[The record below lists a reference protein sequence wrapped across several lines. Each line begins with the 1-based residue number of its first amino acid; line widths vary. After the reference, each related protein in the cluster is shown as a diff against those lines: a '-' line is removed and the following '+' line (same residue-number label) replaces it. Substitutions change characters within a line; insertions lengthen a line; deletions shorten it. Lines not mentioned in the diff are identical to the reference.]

1 MLASCSIS
9 ASIAAR
15 GTMTEG
21 HLSCLRAPR
30 SLTST
35 NEYSAATLNPPS
47 DLDSCRIPALPRALF
62 PCAFEHQHRDG
73 EIGYS
78 HPHGLEDRH
87 IGSARPAG
95 PACNQLPERLDGTPG
110 GIIAAETFDQFARRA
125 AGIRHIVDGNHAGA
139 IEHVLIEFSTG
150 RQDRAHGI

>member
-1 MLASCSIS
+1 MLASRSIS

-15 GTMTEG
+15 GTITDG

-35 NEYSAATLNPPS
+35 NEYSVATLNPPS
-47 DLDSCRIPALPRALF
+47 DLDGRRIPARHRALRMGNRLPCALF
-62 PCAFEHQHRDG
+62 PRAIEHQHRDG

-95 PACNQLPERLDGTPG
+95 PACNQLAERTRCDDLQVHG
-110 GIIAAETFDQFARRA
+110 
-125 AGIRHIVDGNHAGA
+125 DGN
-139 IEHVLIEFSTG
+139 I
-150 RQDRAHGI
+150 